1 VPRQELHATRR
12 SLRSR
17 AVVALGMLVGFY
29 VLAFGIVVAI
39 AAVVV
44 WGLRSGHLRVQHV
57 GLVLAAIAIL
67 RGVLFLDRDRDHLPP
82 VRIQL
87 RPEQEPTLWAEVGS
101 VAAAVRAPRPQVV
114 YLVHD
119 VNAFVYQESRLLG
132 LRPGRMVLGI
142 GVGLL
147 TVLRVD
153 ELRAVLAHEF
163 GHLSSG
169 DTRLGPV
176 VYRAQ
181 ESIQRT
187 IVHLK
192 DNLLGKLFAG
202 YLRLFM
208 RLTMDI
214 SRRQELA
221 ADINA
226 VRLGGQA
233 AATQAL
239 QAVAV
244 TGGAFDLL
252 LRQYVAPLWESG
264 HWPVDL
270 YGGLRSLYAEPARA
284 VELGALRAAL
294 LAAPTDRW
302 DSHPALGERLR
313 FIASLPPG
321 PIRLDPR
328 PARTLLADPDVSE
341 RRMAEQLSALAT
353 NGQAR
358 TPVSWDEAAQ
368 QVYRPVLQQRATA
381 MASAG
386 IAVGGDW
393 RRGGLEQVLE
403 LLEADRGEA
412 LARRLLPTLEQAP
425 AEERA
430 RLTSQVL
437 RHYLRAAVATEL
449 AGRPG
454 GRWVASWAEL
464 AGVGGVH
471 GAGRQLEE
479 LVDAALA
486 GPQGVAALRR
496 ELGLEWAS
504 I

>member
-1 VPRQELHATRR
+1 
-12 SLRSR
+12 
-17 AVVALGMLVGFY
+17 MLVGFY

-44 WGLRSGHLRVQHV
+44 WGLRSGHLSVQHV

-82 VRIQL
+82 VRLQL

-252 LRQYVAPLWESG
+252 LRQYVAPCGSR
-264 HWPVDL
+264 D
-270 YGGLRSLYAEPARA
+270 
-284 VELGALRAAL
+284 
-294 LAAPTDRW
+294 T
-302 DSHPALGERLR
+302 
-313 FIASLPPG
+313 
-321 PIRLDPR
+321 
-328 PARTLLADPDVSE
+328 
-341 RRMAEQLSALAT
+341 
-353 NGQAR
+353 
-358 TPVSWDEAAQ
+358 
-368 QVYRPVLQQRATA
+368 
-381 MASAG
+381 
-386 IAVGGDW
+386 
-393 RRGGLEQVLE
+393 
-403 LLEADRGEA
+403 
-412 LARRLLPTLEQAP
+412 
-425 AEERA
+425 
-430 RLTSQVL
+430 
-437 RHYLRAAVATEL
+437 
-449 AGRPG
+449 GR
-454 GRWVASWAEL
+454 
-464 AGVGGVH
+464 
-471 GAGRQLEE
+471 
-479 LVDAALA
+479 
-486 GPQGVAALRR
+486 
-496 ELGLEWAS
+496 
-504 I
+504 